1 MQILIIFLWKPCGA
15 EAMRK
20 DHQRPFALLRDLG
33 VLDRRAEHLAV
44 QQAPHVRAAD
54 VDHRSKDGDLVDE
67 EELSSGRPARPLGQ
81 DGLHELHHPDQVLVL
96 RPEGP
101 TLVLVDRLIEGEVG
115 GIEEAKESAIFNA
128 PRCHEV
134 LITHCVWT
142 CG

>member
-1 MQILIIFLWKPCGA
+1 MQTLIIFLWKPCGA
-15 EAMRK
+15 EAMRE

-33 VLDRRAEHLAV
+33 VLDRGAEDLAV

-96 RPEGP
+96 RPERP
-101 TLVLVDRLIEGEVG
+101 MLVLVDRLIEGKVG
-115 GIEEAKESAIFNA
+115 GIEEAKESAIFSA

-134 LITHCVWT
+134 LVTHCVRT